1 MCFLSFVWRQLEF
14 AFFGALTSVGAL
26 FILEVNMFCS
36 KCGKE
41 VNDEAIVCVHCG
53 CAIENKKAP
62 VVNSGDAPNTGFAV
76 LGFFIPLVGLILYL
90 VNKDTAPLK
99 AKSAGK
105 GALIGFCVSLVF
117 SIIYGA
123 IVGSLIGGML

>member
-1 MCFLSFVWRQLEF
+1 M
-14 AFFGALTSVGAL
+14 
-26 FILEVNMFCS
+26 EVTMFCS

-41 VNDEAIVCVHCG
+41 INEEAVVCVHCG
-53 CAIENKKAP
+53 CAVENKRVSTVAA
-62 VVNSGDAPNTGFAV
+62 DAPNTGWAV

-90 VNKDTAPLK
+90 VNKDTHPLK

-105 GALIGFCVSLVF
+105 GALIGFCVSIAF

-123 IVGSLIGGML
+123 IMGSVIGSMLY

>member
-1 MCFLSFVWRQLEF
+1 MK
-14 AFFGALTSVGAL
+14 
-26 FILEVNMFCS
+26 FCS

-41 VNDEAIVCVHCG
+41 IHDDAVMCIHCG
-53 CAIENKKAP
+53 CAVAQANTAP
-62 VVNSGDAPNTGFAV
+62 NVNDAPSAGLAV

-90 VNKDTAPLK
+90 VNKESSPQK

-105 GALIGFCVSLVF
+105 GALIGFIVSVVV

-123 IVGSLIGGML
+123 AVGAMIGGMMYY

>member
-1 MCFLSFVWRQLEF
+1 
-14 AFFGALTSVGAL
+14 
-26 FILEVNMFCS
+26 MFCS

-53 CAIENKKAP
+53 CAIENKKVSA
-62 VVNSGDAPNTGFAV
+62 VANGDAPNTGFAV

-90 VNKDTAPLK
+90 VNKDTHPLK

-105 GALIGFCVSLVF
+105 GALIGFCVSLAL
-117 SIIYGA
+117 SIIYSL
-123 IVGSLIGGML
+123 VMGSVIGSMFYYL

>member
-1 MCFLSFVWRQLEF
+1 
-14 AFFGALTSVGAL
+14 
-26 FILEVNMFCS
+26 MFCS

-41 VNDEAIVCVHCG
+41 INDEAVVCIHCG
-53 CAIENKKAP
+53 CAIENKKVSLA
-62 VVNSGDAPNTGFAV
+62 NSNDAPNIGYAV
-76 LGFFIPLVGLILYL
+76 LGFFIPIVGLILYL

-105 GALIGFCVSLVF
+105 GALIGFCVSLAF

-123 IVGSLIGGML
+123 VVGSMIGGMLY

>member
-1 MCFLSFVWRQLEF
+1 
-14 AFFGALTSVGAL
+14 
-26 FILEVNMFCS
+26 MFCS

-41 VNDEAIVCVHCG
+41 VSDEAVVCVHCG

-62 VVNSGDAPNTGFAV
+62 VAYANDAPNVGFAI
-76 LGFFIPLVGLILYL
+76 LGFLIPLVGLILYL

-105 GALIGFCVSLVF
+105 GALVGFCVSLVF

-123 IVGSLIGGML
+123 VVGSLIGGMLY

>member
-1 MCFLSFVWRQLEF
+1 MKY
-14 AFFGALTSVGAL
+14 
-26 FILEVNMFCS
+26 CS

-41 VNDEAIVCVHCG
+41 IFDEAVICPNCG
-53 CAIENKKAP
+53 CATAP
-62 VVNSGDAPNTGFAV
+62 ANAVAASPAGDAPNTGFAV

-90 VNKDTAPLK
+90 MNKDTMPLK

-117 SIIYGA
+117 SIIYG
-123 IVGSLIGGML
+123 VVDGSMLGSMFY

>member
-1 MCFLSFVWRQLEF
+1 M
-14 AFFGALTSVGAL
+14 
-26 FILEVNMFCS
+26 
-36 KCGKE
+36 
-41 VNDEAIVCVHCG
+41 DEAVICPNCG
-53 CAIENKKAP
+53 CTTAPATKAVSP
-62 VVNSGDAPNTGFAV
+62 ANDAPNTGFAV

-90 VNKDTAPLK
+90 MNKDTMPLK

-123 IVGSLIGGML
+123 IVGSMIGSMF

>member
-1 MCFLSFVWRQLEF
+1 
-14 AFFGALTSVGAL
+14 
-26 FILEVNMFCS
+26 MFCS

-41 VNDEAIVCVHCG
+41 VNDEAVVCVHCG
-53 CAIENKKAP
+53 CAIENKKTSVA
-62 VVNSGDAPNTGFAV
+62 NSNDAPNTGFAV

-90 VNKDTAPLK
+90 VNKDTYPLK

-105 GALIGFCVSLVF
+105 GALIGFCVSIAF

-123 IVGSLIGGML
+123 IMGSVIGSMLY

>member
-1 MCFLSFVWRQLEF
+1 
-14 AFFGALTSVGAL
+14 
-26 FILEVNMFCS
+26 MFCS

-41 VNDEAIVCVHCG
+41 VNDEAVVCVHCG

-62 VVNSGDAPNTGFAV
+62 ATNDAPNTGFAV

-105 GALIGFCVSLVF
+105 GALIGFCVSLAI

-123 IVGSLIGGML
+123 VAGSIIGSMLY